1 MPTYNYRCGAC
12 GHEFERVQ
20 RITEDAIKTCPSCNA
35 ESASR
40 LITSGNF
47 ILRGSGWY
55 SDAYSGGSNKKSE
68 AKGESGAV
76 VVVVV
81 VVERQRRRLRR
92 GRVRHELR
100 GRLDLELTTP
110 FTVAPATRSD
120 IHKRSMGEHAGRG
133 PHSPAPG
140 HISERRLFSVRIR
153 DAWPPSPA
161 LPPLRG
167 KGGEPLATRWST
179 RVEAGRCEAKSL
191 APKRCET
198 IGPSLRQR
206 LSTLPPTRG
215 KGRGRGPRVANSH

>member
-1 MPTYNYRCGAC
+1 MSSSKRAAHHRRRHQDLPRAATPSGLAADHLGQLHAQAAAAGTPT
-12 GHEFERVQ
+12 
-20 RITEDAIKTCPSCNA
+20 
-35 ESASR
+35 
-40 LITSGNF
+40 L
-47 ILRGSGWY
+47 
-55 SDAYSGGSNKKSE
+55 YSGVEQEVRGQGRE
-68 AKGESGAV
+68 HV
-76 VVVVV
+76 VVVFFAVV
-81 VVERQRRRLRR
+81 DRQRRLRR
-92 GRVRHELR
+92 GGVRHELR
-100 GRLDLELTTP
+100 GRLDLELTIP

-206 LSTLPPTRG
+206 LSTLPPRRG